1 MVTTTRYSVIFQK
14 FPSRVRVAQ
23 NIPSS
28 IRVAGTRW
36 GLVSSR
42 QRSVRG
48 CTLQKSFHFQNN
60 ISCSI
65 FCQDIIRP
73 GVCYWPPP
81 TMLQFLEGSLIVEN
95 SVALPR
101 SSLDLSGLT
110 NSITSALASIN
121 INTLLP
127 VILAIKAAFIIGI
140 LVKDKIGFLFP
151 YPIHAVPLTK
161 VSTFPYFDEQN

>member
-1 MVTTTRYSVIFQK
+1 
-14 FPSRVRVAQ
+14 
-23 NIPSS
+23 
-28 IRVAGTRW
+28 
-36 GLVSSR
+36 
-42 QRSVRG
+42 
-48 CTLQKSFHFQNN
+48 
-60 ISCSI
+60 
-65 FCQDIIRP
+65 
-73 GVCYWPPP
+73 
-81 TMLQFLEGSLIVEN
+81 MLQFLEGSLFVEN

-110 NSITSALASIN
+110 NSITSAFASIN
-121 INTLLP
+121 INALLP